1 VTELDSLH
9 KSELEAKLMEAQ
21 FQKEI
26 WELEQDVQLD
36 KIILEKMELKKV
48 QERIKVRP
56 GEERLTAG
64 VKRQQKQYT
73 AYPYN

>member
-1 VTELDSLH
+1 
-9 KSELEAKLMEAQ
+9 MEAQ

-56 GEERLTAG
+56 GEERRTAG
-64 VKRQQKQYT
+64 AKRQQKHYT